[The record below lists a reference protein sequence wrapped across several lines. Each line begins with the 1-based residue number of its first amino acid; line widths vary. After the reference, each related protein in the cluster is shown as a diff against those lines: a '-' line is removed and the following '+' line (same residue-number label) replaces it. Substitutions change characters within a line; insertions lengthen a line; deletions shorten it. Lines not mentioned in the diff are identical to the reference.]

1 MVFVSSGFL
10 LLKYSCI
17 YNHSLTSSGAK
28 SLNKPSTPSI
38 EVQLKS
44 IQQLIQTAKFNEA
57 IKQSKHLQK
66 QTTDKQQ
73 QIELW
78 YLIAVAYRFAKNYSQ
93 ALLSIN
99 ELLKLDEVHS
109 RANQEKGFI
118 NLGLND
124 TELAKISFENAVK
137 LNPSLVT
144 SWQQL
149 IYLYRDAHQ
158 QEKVQK
164 AANQL
169 EKLKG
174 LPPALLA
181 VTEQMHEGKL
191 SKAEQICRQ
200 FLQKNKHNIDGMCLL
215 ADIGM
220 ELKIY
225 DDAEFLLAS
234 ALELAPTH
242 IHARSQYL
250 NLLIRLGK
258 YKIAEQQVNKL
269 LATQPDNLTFKIAKA
284 SVLTG
289 LGNIDE
295 AINLF
300 EQAIKQATTQTSI
313 QIIEQNNQLAGFYL
327 QLGHALKAKGD
338 IDKAIAAYQEAY
350 HFKPS
355 YGDAFWSL
363 ANTKTYRFSDAEIVQ
378 MQAQQ
383 ENEVLLLKD
392 KIQLHFATGKAFE
405 DRQEYDQAFNAYQ
418 QGNDLHHASSG
429 FNINKIEQQISE
441 QIKYCTAE
449 LFELRG
455 NLGLNSPDPIFIVG
469 LPRAGSTLLE
479 QILASHSQVDG
490 TMELHNILGLASR
503 LRGRSN
509 NQNNEEAQYPKN
521 LGEIKSDYF
530 KRFGQ
535 QFIDETRGYRE
546 NAPLFIDKMP
556 NNFLHIGLIKLIL
569 PNAKIIDARRSPMA
583 CCFSGFKQL
592 FAEGQDFSY
601 NLEDIGRY
609 YQSYLKLMAHWN
621 NVLPNF
627 ILTVN
632 HEDVV
637 DDLEKQVRRIL
648 DFCGLEFEQSCIDF
662 HKTKRNIKTP
672 SSEQVRQPIYKSSTE
687 QWRHFEQ
694 YLAPLK
700 NILNIDCTSL

>member
-1 MVFVSSGFL
+1 MD
-10 LLKYSCI
+10 
-17 YNHSLTSSGAK
+17 NTS
-28 SLNKPSTPSI
+28 PSSI
-38 EVQLKS
+38 ENQLKS
-44 IQQLIQTAKFNEA
+44 IQQLIQTSKFNDA
-57 IKQSKHLQK
+57 IKQSKQLQK
-66 QTTDKQQ
+66 QSTDKQH

-78 YLIAVAYRFAKNYSQ
+78 YLIAVAQRYAKTFPQ
-93 ALLSIN
+93 ALISIN

-118 NLGLND
+118 HIGLD
-124 TELAKISFENAVK
+124 EPALAKISFEKAVK
-137 LNPSLVT
+137 INPSLIA
-144 SWQQL
+144 SWQSL
-149 IYLYRDAHQ
+149 IHLYREDKQ
-158 QEKVQK
+158 QEAVQI

-169 EKLKG
+169 TKLKK

-181 VTEQMHEGKL
+181 VTELMHEGKL
-191 SKAEQICRQ
+191 LKAEQICRQ
-200 FLQKNKHNIDGMCLL
+200 FLQNNKRHTDGMCLL
-215 ADIGM
+215 AEIGM

-225 DDAEFLLAS
+225 DDAEFLLTS

-242 IHARSQYL
+242 IHARSLYL

-258 YKIAEQQVNKL
+258 YKVAEQQVEKL
-269 LATQPDNLTFKIAKA
+269 LLVQPDNLSFKIAKA
-284 SVLTG
+284 SALTG
-289 LGNIDE
+289 LGKIE
-295 AINLF
+295 QAITLF
-300 EQAIKQATTQTSI
+300 EQAIAQTTIQTTVQATTHT
-313 QIIEQNNQLAGFYL
+313 IEKNNQVAGFHL

-338 IDKAIAAYQEAY
+338 IESAVVAYQQAY
-350 HFKPS
+350 QLTPS

-363 ANTKTYRFSDAEIVQ
+363 ANTKTYRFNDEEIAQ
-378 MQAQQ
+378 MQTQQ
-383 ENEVLLLKD
+383 DNKDLALTD

-405 DRQEYDQAFNAYQ
+405 DKQEYNRAFQAYQ
-418 QGNDLHHASSG
+418 QGNDLQHAQSG
-429 FNINKIEQQISE
+429 FDINKIEQQIAE
-441 QIKYCTAE
+441 QIKYCTSE

-509 NQNNEEAQYPKN
+509 SQSNKENQYPKN
-521 LGEIKSDYF
+521 LSEIKPDYF

-535 QFIDETRGYRE
+535 QFIDETRDYRE
-546 NAPLFIDKMP
+546 QAPLFIDKMP
-556 NNFLHIGLIKLIL
+556 NNFLHIGLIRLIL

-592 FAEGQDFSY
+592 FAQGQDFSY

-609 YQSYLKLMAHWN
+609 YQSYLKLMTHWDD
-621 NVLPNF
+621 VLPDF
-627 ILTVN
+627 VLTVN

-648 DFCGLEFEQSCIDF
+648 DFCGLEFEQSCLDF

-672 SSEQVRQPIYKSSTE
+672 SSEQVRQPIYKSATE
-687 QWRHFEQ
+687 QWRHFEPH
-694 YLAPLK
+694 LAPLK
-700 NILNIDCTSL
+700 KVLNLD